1 MRPRL
6 PVLLIAVFAI
16 TCLSARAD
24 EWRKEFTTSG
34 KLNLRVETNDADIR
48 ISAWDRKET
57 EARITSQGYKLN
69 SNDVRITDHQNGD
82 QVELEVHRPSGIH
95 FSVGWH
101 DRYIRIEINVPRDA
115 DLNLHSGDG
124 NIRVNGVKGQFHL
137 ESGDGDIEVRAADGK
152 LTSTTQDGNIRV
164 EGRFDGLDLHTGD
177 GNIDAAVA
185 KGSVMSSGWT
195 LRSSD
200 GNVVMRVPEG
210 FSADLDAN
218 TGDGHVTV
226 GFPVTVVGSIRE
238 SNIRGKLNGGGATL
252 ELRTGDGN
260 IELEKM

>member
-1 MRPRL
+1 
-6 PVLLIAVFAI
+6 
-16 TCLSARAD
+16 
-24 EWRKEFTTSG
+24 
-34 KLNLRVETNDADIR
+34 
-48 ISAWDRKET
+48 
-57 EARITSQGYKLN
+57 
-69 SNDVRITDHQNGD
+69 
-82 QVELEVHRPSGIH
+82 
-95 FSVGWH
+95 
-101 DRYIRIEINVPRDA
+101 VPRES

-124 NIRVNGVKGQFHL
+124 NIRVENVKGQFHI
-137 ESGDGDIEVRAADGK
+137 ESGDGDIEMRAADGK
-152 LTSTTQDGNIRV
+152 LTSTTKDGNIRV

-195 LRSSD
+195 LRSGD
-200 GNVVMRVPEG
+200 GNIVLRIPEG

-218 TGDGHVTV
+218 TADGHVTV
-226 GFPVTVVGSIRE
+226 DFPVTVAGSIRE